1 MEFGDYLV
9 HKLHILERALAAVRQ
24 IGTDLIEV
32 LSGASTI
39 ISQSRVL
46 CGIARIDNL
55 ARYGARGGHC
65 RPEVN
70 IQPMHAR

>member
-1 MEFGDYLV
+1 MELGNYLV
-9 HKLHILERALAAVRQ
+9 HKLRILERALAAVRQ

-39 ISQSRVL
+39 ISQPCVL

-55 ARYGARGGHC
+55 A
-65 RPEVN
+65 
-70 IQPMHAR
+70 